1 MQQRVESHVADP
13 ERTFRLSPEHH
24 VVLFD
29 RLSRAERERLAPLRR
44 DPSFY
49 GVIRSDGGAR
59 ETTMIAA
66 SRDVALLLLTLRE
79 PGRLPSYVVDA
90 ADPEIDRTI
99 AQLVL
104 DGVLEVEAAGGFV
117 SGAAALRGFSGAS
130 SARGHIATISREALV
145 YASML
150 DTESPLDVE
159 ARLYMYN
166 QAPLTP
172 ALSKTIPNRSAVRSF
187 LGIDRGPST
196 ALLNTLW
203 EESGADAWIQ
213 WTSKHATEST
223 VMHRAPM
230 YKLYLSPTIEALPQ
244 VFETTVRILADAGV
258 NAFKVGGSPRDL
270 ARPDKLVAY
279 FRSRGRALECGEL
292 LSAALSGT
300 TVQGVPFSAA
310 LHDDG
315 LVSWGMDP
323 ADQLGRAPETSWRRW
338 ICRRLAHYLT
348 AKSSASDGAVP
359 PWEFALERLRLDGV
373 DTARWEPDADRMN
386 RETWAAS

>member
-1 MQQRVESHVADP
+1 LPARVESHLADRD
-13 ERTFRLSPEHH
+13 RTFRLSPEHR

-49 GVIRSDGGAR
+49 GVICSADAAR

-79 PGRLPSYVVDA
+79 PGRLPSYIADA

-104 DGVLEVEAAGGFV
+104 DGVLEVQADDGFV
-117 SGAAALRGFSGAS
+117 SGAAALRGLSNAS
-130 SARGHIATISREALV
+130 SSRGHIATISRDALV

-172 ALSKTIPNRSAVRSF
+172 SRSKVIPNRSAVRSF
-187 LGIDRGPST
+187 LGIDRGPIPTVLNEHWVEST
-196 ALLNTLW
+196 
-203 EESGADAWIQ
+203 ADAWIQ
-213 WTSKHATEST
+213 WTSKRPSESA
-223 VMHRAPM
+223 VSHRAPT
-230 YKLYLSPTIEALPQ
+230 YKLYLSPTIDALPH
-244 VFETTVRILADAGV
+244 VFATTVRVLADAGV
-258 NAFKVGGSPRDL
+258 TAFKVGASPRDL

-279 FRSRGRALECGEL
+279 FRSRDRALECGAL
-292 LSAALSGT
+292 LSTQLSGT
-300 TVQGVPFSAA
+300 PVQGVPFSATIN
-310 LHDDG
+310 DDG

-348 AKSSASDGAVP
+348 AISSSTDTSVP

-373 DTARWEPDADRMN
+373 DTVRWEPDAERMN